1 MKKSALNEKIT
12 AKKFV
17 WLKWFMHGLEGRGG
31 GMEGGDEGRSLAS
44 RANNLAKGFNS
55 QRADKSYFPIQ
66 SKQNLPKFINY

>member
-55 QRADKSYFPIQ
+55 QKGPTKVISQFNLN
-66 SKQNLPKFINY
+66 KTFQNL